1 MNKNSALID
10 LSESERT
17 KFGKEEFSLQ
27 SFPQKVFSAI
37 WAAESEINNGGFAQY
52 FQNASSETAPFV
64 VEAFEAIGAPRT
76 ADICRRAVAVA
87 FPNGLPSA
95 PEAISSAAAD
105 FTDDITEQLE
115 TLDTEFFQ
123 YPHNLTDL
131 LFEFVSEHPEE
142 FGPLPE
148 VDDA

>member
-1 MNKNSALID
+1 MDKNAALIN

-17 KFGKEEFSLQ
+17 KFGKEDFSVQ
-27 SFPQKVFSAI
+27 SFAQKVFSAI

-52 FQNASSETAPFV
+52 FLNSSCETAPFV
-64 VEAFEAIGAPRT
+64 VEAFETINAPRT

-87 FPNGLPSA
+87 FPDGLPSA
-95 PEAISSAAAD
+95 PDSISDAAAD
-105 FTDDITEQLE
+105 LTDETTELLE
-115 TLDTEFFQ
+115 ALDKEFFQ

-131 LFEFVSEHPEE
+131 LFTFVSKHPDE

-148 VDDA
+148 VEDA

>member
-1 MNKNSALID
+1 MNKNTALID

-17 KFGKEEFSLQ
+17 KFGKEDFLAQ

-52 FQNASSETAPFV
+52 FQNTSCETAWFV
-64 VEAFEAIGAPRT
+64 VDAFEAIGAPRT
-76 ADICRRAVAVA
+76 ADICRRALSAA
-87 FPNGLPSA
+87 FPNGLPPT

-105 FTDDITEQLE
+105 FTDDTTEQLE
-115 TLDTEFFQ
+115 ALDSEFFR

-131 LFEFVSEHPEE
+131 LFRFVSEHVEE
-142 FGPLPE
+142 FGVLPE

>member
-17 KFGKEEFSLQ
+17 KFGKEDFSAQ

-37 WAAESEINNGGFAQY
+37 WACESEVNNGGFAQY
-52 FQNASSETAPFV
+52 FLNASCETVSFI

-76 ADICRRAVAVA
+76 ADICRRAIAAA
-87 FPNGLPSA
+87 FSSGLPA
-95 PEAISSAAAD
+95 TPEAISSAAAD
-105 FTDDITEQLE
+105 FTDEMAEELE
-115 TLDTEFFQ
+115 SFDSEFME

-131 LFEFVSEHPEE
+131 LFAFVSRHPEE
-142 FGPLPE
+142 FGALPE